1 MTPKAGSL
9 SPRARLKDQNCQGG
23 GKSLVEVLHPE
34 KRKKEREK
42 GKREQNGV
50 GGGRKQSEQSSTNI
64 FC

>member
-23 GKSLVEVLHPE
+23 KSLVEVLHPE
-34 KRKKEREK
+34 KRKREREK
-42 GKREQNGV
+42 GKREQNGA